1 MRAAAALAV
10 TLGLATGAAAQAPDT
25 SLAERARRIHE
36 AAITIDTHDDISGAF
51 GTAAMNPC
59 TRLDRQVDLV
69 KMKEG
74 GLDVAFFIVYT
85 GQGARTPEGHAAA
98 LEEALGKFE
107 AIRGVPALCP
117 DQVELALRADDVPR
131 IVASGKRAI
140 AIGIEN
146 GYPLGQDASL
156 VRRFHELGGRY
167 LSLTHIGH
175 NDLGDSSN
183 PGEGEPAEEHGGL
196 TDAGRQVVA
205 EMNRAGLM
213 IDVSHVGKKTMLE
226 AIRLSRAPLIASHS
240 SARAVNDNP
249 RNLDDEQLD
258 AIRANG
264 GVVQAVAFAG
274 YVKNDPP
281 EKTAALAQIREELGI
296 TRGTRSLTPEQRA
309 EWVRRRAELEQRWP
323 RANLAEF
330 VDHIDYMV
338 KRIGIDHVGISSD
351 FDGGGGVTGWN
362 DASESANVT
371 LELVRRGY
379 GEAEIAKLWGGNLLR
394 VWREVEKVAEQ
405 SQAPR
410 AKRQE
415 F

>member
-1 MRAAAALAV
+1 
-10 TLGLATGAAAQAPDT
+10 
-25 SLAERARRIHE
+25 
-36 AAITIDTHDDISGAF
+36 
-51 GTAAMNPC
+51 
-59 TRLDRQVDLV
+59 
-69 KMKEG
+69 
-74 GLDVAFFIVYT
+74 
-85 GQGARTPEGHAAA
+85 
-98 LEEALGKFE
+98 
-107 AIRGVPALCP
+107 
-117 DQVELALRADDVPR
+117 VELALRADDVPR
-131 IVASGKRAI
+131 IVTSGKRAI

-196 TDAGRQVVA
+196 TALGRQVVA
-205 EMNRAGLM
+205 EMNRAGMM
-213 IDVSHVGKKTMLE
+213 IDVSHVGKQTMLE
-226 AIRLSRAPLIASHS
+226 AIRLSRAPVIASHS

-309 EWVRRRAELEQRWP
+309 EWGRRRAELEQRWP
-323 RANLAEF
+323 RANLVEF

-362 DASESANVT
+362 DASESASVT

-379 GEAEIAKLWGGNLLR
+379 GEADIAKLWGGNLLR
-394 VWREVEKVAEQ
+394 VWREVERVAEET
-405 SQAPR
+405 R
-410 AKRQE
+410 
-415 F
+415 